1 MSTSDVS
8 PVNEVRL
15 RGRLSGT
22 PEVRTLPSG
31 DEVVVWRLVVPRSA
45 DGGSGVDT
53 IDCEGFSRAII
64 RYAGGWPENVHLEV
78 DGALRRRFW
87 QTPGGA
93 RSRYVVDVRAARR
106 VRTTKERD
114 DPRPAVR
121 AL

>member
-1 MSTSDVS
+1 MSTSEGS

-31 DEVVVWRLVVPRSA
+31 DQVAVWRLVVPRSA
-45 DGGSGVDT
+45 DGGAVDT
-53 IDCEGFSRAII
+53 IDCEGYSRAVI
-64 RYAGGWPENVHLEV
+64 RLAGGWPENVQLEV